1 MFDNICKFL
10 VENFPD
16 DFAQWLIISP
26 VRFTQLSSESI
37 RADSLILPKSL

>member
-10 VENFPD
+10 VENFP
-16 DFAQWLIISP
+16 QWLIISP
-26 VRFTQLSSESI
+26 VRLTQLSSESI